1 MIKDTAENVVIAKG
15 EFPHMGRINEFE
27 LPLQKISDCP
37 LIYRAQIPSECTFFQ
52 DIRRYQSIGPQL
64 EIRIIPV
71 NGMIEVDPDMVPV
84 SFNKLSAGE
93 RKALVDYLTVRVVR
107 GDNIG
112 SAWAF
117 FRSPDKKKSL
127 VAYGG
132 NVVHDNTYVGKE
144 RVSAL
149 LSILK
154 KQKGISKMKR
164 RWFPWIAAVLVISL
178 AILAGFKYGNL
189 LKNMPLI
196 TRIGQD
202 SGPEMRFYRSV
213 FPQLHAWLND
223 GAPEQKD
230 VAKKLLKTEY
240 IASMLQAMTLPDY
253 RQSGDHDM
261 DRGNRL
267 ILFVYF
273 NYNSRVEELIRSHRM
288 ILTGTEFMR
297 LAKIY
302 STTHS
307 GYAAN
312 IFYFKVG
319 DLNIRHT
326 EISKYMKQNMISYQD
341 FKKIRDENAFSE
353 LMASDRISYRMK
365 GFLENVYTFTP
376 LRIDT
381 QVDGKSWFLLT
392 RENSSGNL
400 DFAAFFHQGSA
411 TLLPKRIGHLVL
423 AGKGLPSDM
432 AWYALDD
439 NQAGALKLSDNAQT
453 YFSTETGQTNQLGI
467 IQNRIK
473 TLNLASVSQDQ
484 FNISVHRE
492 LLMGDAKGKYG
503 IQTNDPI
510 TSLVLSNLITKSSF
524 ERDADVTLK
533 RDPIQFNTTLIQ
545 LSKDDS
551 FSVQTVTITPG
562 TTNILRLFEPLDS
575 FKATFRDGSSTTFEK
590 ASVNLFNPFTFMVS
604 RDSIILCFRHDITDM
619 TIEANNTTLKIVK
632 AKDGNYQ
639 IVKIP

>member
-1 MIKDTAENVVIAKG
+1 MA
-15 EFPHMGRINEFE
+15 RLNEFE
-27 LPLQKISDCP
+27 LSVTKVSDSP
-37 LIYRAQIPSECTFFQ
+37 LIYKAQIPSECTFFQ
-52 DIRRYQSIGPQL
+52 DVRRYQSIAPQM

-71 NGMIEVDPDMVPV
+71 NGMIELDSDMEPVP
-84 SFNKLSAGE
+84 FNRLSGAE
-93 RKALVDYLTVRVVR
+93 RKALVDYLTVRVAR

-112 SAWAF
+112 YAWVF
-117 FRSPDKKKSL
+117 FRPADKKRCL

-132 NVVHDNTYVGKE
+132 NVVHDDTYMGKE
-144 RVSAL
+144 RVTAL
-149 LSILK
+149 LSVLK

-164 RWFPWIAAVLVISL
+164 RWFPWIAALLLISL
-178 AILAGFKYGNL
+178 AVFAGFKYGNL
-189 LKNMPLI
+189 VKAMPFI
-196 TRIGQD
+196 SSIGKA
-202 SGPEMRFYRSV
+202 SGPEMQFYESV
-213 FPQLHAWLND
+213 FPELYAWLSQ
-223 GAPEQKD
+223 GEPEQKD

-240 IASMLQAMTLPDY
+240 ISAMLHTMTQPDY
-253 RQSGDHDM
+253 LQGGEEGM

-273 NYNSRVEELIRSHRM
+273 NYNRQVEDLIRSRRG
-288 ILTGTEFMR
+288 ILADTEFMR
-297 LAKIY
+297 LSRIY
-302 STTHS
+302 STLQS
-307 GYAAN
+307 GYASN

-326 EISKYMKQNMISYQD
+326 EISNYMKRNMISYHD
-341 FKKIRDENAFSE
+341 FKKIRDENAFAE
-353 LMASDRISYRMK
+353 LMASDRISYKMK

-381 QVDGKSWFLLT
+381 RIDGKSWYLLT
-392 RENSSGNL
+392 RNNNAGNL
-400 DFAAFFHQGSA
+400 DFAAFFHESSA
-411 TLLPKRIGHLVL
+411 TLVPKRIGHLVL
-423 AGKGLPSDM
+423 GDQGLPADM

-439 NQAGALKLSDNAQT
+439 GQAGGLKLSNSAQT

-467 IQNRIK
+467 IQKRIN
-473 TLNLASVSQDQ
+473 TLNLTRVSQGRVKV
-484 FNISVHRE
+484 SVHRE

-524 ERDADVTLK
+524 EQEANVSLK

-551 FSVQTVTITPG
+551 FSVQSVTITPG
-562 TTNILRLFEPLDS
+562 TTNIIRLFEPLDS
-575 FKATFRDGSSTTFEK
+575 FKATFRDGTSTTFEK

-604 RDSIILCFRHDITDM
+604 RDSIVLCFRHDITDM
-619 TIEANNTTLKIVK
+619 TIEANDTELKVVK

>member
-1 MIKDTAENVVIAKG
+1 MA
-15 EFPHMGRINEFE
+15 RLNEFE
-27 LPLQKISDCP
+27 LSVIKVTDSP
-37 LIYRAQIPSECTFFQ
+37 LIYKAQIPSECTFFQ
-52 DIRRYQSIGPQL
+52 DVRRYQSIGPQM

-71 NGMIEVDPDMVPV
+71 NGLIELDSDMEPV
-84 SFNKLSAGE
+84 SFNKLSGAE
-93 RKALVDYLTVRVVR
+93 RKALVDYLTVRVAR

-112 SAWAF
+112 YAWAF
-117 FRSPDKKKSL
+117 FRPADKKRCL

-132 NVVHDNTYVGKE
+132 NVVHDDTYTGKE
-144 RVSAL
+144 RVTAL
-149 LSILK
+149 LSALK

-164 RWFPWIAAVLVISL
+164 RWFPWIAALLLISL
-178 AILAGFKYGNL
+178 VVFAGVKYGNL
-189 LKNMPLI
+189 VKKIPFVSS
-196 TRIGQD
+196 IGKA
-202 SGPEMRFYRSV
+202 SGPEMQFYESV
-213 FPQLHAWLND
+213 FPDLYAWLSK
-223 GAPEQKD
+223 GEPEQKD

-240 IASMLQAMTLPDY
+240 ISSMLHTMALPDY
-253 RQSGDHDM
+253 LQDGEEGM

-273 NYNSRVEELIRSHRM
+273 NYNSQVEELIRSRREV
-288 ILTGTEFMR
+288 LAGTEFIR
-297 LAKIY
+297 LSRIY
-302 STTHS
+302 STLQS
-307 GYAAN
+307 GYASN

-326 EISKYMKQNMISYQD
+326 EISNYMKRNMISHHD
-341 FKKIRDENAFSE
+341 FKKIRDENAFAE
-353 LMASDRISYRMK
+353 LMASDRISYKMK

-381 QVDGKSWFLLT
+381 KLDGKSWYLLT
-392 RENSSGNL
+392 RNNSAGNL

-411 TLLPKRIGHLVL
+411 TLVPKRIGHLVL
-423 AGKGLPSDM
+423 GDKGLPADM

-439 NQAGALKLSDNAQT
+439 SQAGGLKLSDSSQT

-467 IQNRIK
+467 IQNRIDS
-473 TLNLASVSQDQ
+473 LNLTKVSEGRVKV
-484 FNISVHRE
+484 SVHRE

-524 ERDADVTLK
+524 EQEANVSLK

-551 FSVQTVTITPG
+551 FSVQSVTITPG
-562 TTNILRLFEPLDS
+562 TTNIIRLFEPLDS
-575 FKATFRDGSSTTFEK
+575 FKATFRDGTSTTFEK

-604 RDSIILCFRHDITDM
+604 RDSIVLCFRHDITDM
-619 TIEANNTTLKIVK
+619 TIEANDTELQVVK